1 MPLSFDYAL
10 IGGGLQNGLIA
21 LALRHRQPQASILL
35 VERDSAIGGNHTWC
49 LHDGDVA
56 PAAMAWLAPLLV
68 HRWPSYDVHFTD
80 LDRHVALGYAAIT
93 SERFAA
99 IVHAAMA
106 AGPGAVWLNAT
117 ARDIGAQ
124 HVTLTDGRHVR
135 AKVVIAALGPD
146 EAATPA
152 NTGWQKFL
160 GLEIATRAPH
170 GLQTPILMDARVP
183 QVDGFRFLYVLP
195 LDPHRLLV
203 EDTVF
208 SDRPHLAASAM
219 RANALAYAAQRGWE
233 VAAIL
238 REERGVLPMPWTAP
252 PLTDDPRGPVLA
264 GMQGGWVHP
273 ATGYSLAV
281 AARLADWLACVPPD
295 EARGPGLQT
304 LRARH
309 ADQASFARKLNWAL
323 FRMAAPAH
331 RNTMM
336 SRFYRRPDE
345 VIRRFFALDMHL
357 SDRLRIVL
365 GAPPRKMNLWP
376 RSSQEEVNA

>member
-21 LALRHRQPQASILL
+21 LALRHRQPEASILL
-35 VERDSAIGGNHTWC
+35 LERESQIGGNHTWC
-49 LHDGDVA
+49 LHDGDVT
-56 PAAMAWLAPLLV
+56 PEAMAWLAPLLV
-68 HRWPSYDVHFTD
+68 HRWPSYDVHFAD
-80 LDRHVALGYAAIT
+80 LDRRVALGYAAIT

-99 IVHAAMA
+99 VVHAAMA

-117 ARDIGAQ
+117 AHDVGAQ

-146 EAATPA
+146 QATPTA

-195 LDPHRLLV
+195 LDAHRLLV

-208 SDRPHLAASAM
+208 SDHPHLAVDAM
-219 RANALAYAAQRGWE
+219 RANALTYAAQHGWE

-252 PLTDDPRGPVLA
+252 PMTDDRGGPLLA
-264 GMQGGWVHP
+264 GMQGGWFHP

-281 AARLADWLACVPPD
+281 AARLADWLASVPP
-295 EARGPGLQT
+295 EGARGPGLQA

-309 ADQASFARKLNWAL
+309 ASQAAFARKLNWAL

-345 VIRRFFALDMHL
+345 VIRRFYALDVHL

-365 GAPPRKMNLWP
+365 GAPPRNMKLWP
-376 RSSQEEVNA
+376 RNSREEVNA